1 MYDMT
6 FQSEIELATGGYSI
20 KKTIFLT
27 IALLVKPRP
36 ESNWSVRAVGRRGF
50 ANSRMRLLAADLP
63 RPLGFQH

>member
-6 FQSEIELATGGYSI
+6 FQSEIELAPGGYSI
-20 KKTIFLT
+20 KKAIFLT

-36 ESNWSVRAVGRRGF
+36 DSNWSVRAFGRRGF